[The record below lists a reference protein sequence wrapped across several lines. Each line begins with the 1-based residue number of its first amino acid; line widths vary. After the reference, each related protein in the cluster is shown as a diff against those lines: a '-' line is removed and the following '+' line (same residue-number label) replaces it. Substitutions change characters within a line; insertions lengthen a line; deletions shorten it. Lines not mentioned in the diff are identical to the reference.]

1 MSPAKPE
8 PHAPARR
15 DSVTA
20 TRRTSAAGK
29 YAITQEAFDKLL
41 VSLAPDRNEAGEQ
54 FEVIRTKLVRFFE
67 WRSVASP
74 DEYADETLDRVAR
87 RIDEGQEVNNL
98 RGYIYGVARMV
109 LKEEIRERERE
120 FVPLEEVW
128 DKLPEEEPA
137 PAEPEA
143 REVCFD
149 RCLDKLPPESRS
161 LILDYY
167 QEERRAK
174 IELRQQLAERLRIPA
189 NALRIRA
196 HRIRV
201 NLEKCITNCLQGAQ
215 G

>member
-1 MSPAKPE
+1 LSPMKPE
-8 PHAPARR
+8 PHAQR
-15 DSVTA
+15 DPGTP
-20 TRRTSAAGK
+20 TKRPSAAGK
-29 YAITQEAFDKLL
+29 YAITQQAFDKLL
-41 VSLAPDRNEAGEQ
+41 VSLASDRNEAGAQ

-67 WRSVASP
+67 WRSVVAP

-87 RIDEGQEVNNL
+87 RIDEGQEIKNL

-120 FVPLEEVW
+120 FVPIEEIG
-128 DKLPEEEPA
+128 DRIPEEPPA
-137 PAEPEA
+137 PIEPEA

-149 RCLDKLPPESRS
+149 RCLDKLAPESRS

-174 IELRQQLAERLRIPA
+174 IELRQQLADRLRIPP

-196 HRIRV
+196 HRIRTI
-201 NLEKCITNCLQGAQ
+201 LEKCIINCLQSAER
-215 G
+215 

>member
-1 MSPAKPE
+1 MC
-8 PHAPARR
+8 
-15 DSVTA
+15 
-20 TRRTSAAGK
+20 
-29 YAITQEAFDKLL
+29 
-41 VSLAPDRNEAGEQ
+41 LAPDRNEAGVQ
-54 FEVIRTKLVRFFE
+54 FEVIRSKLVRFFE
-67 WRSVASP
+67 WRSVLTP

-120 FVPLEEVW
+120 FVPLDEIG
-128 DKLPEEEPA
+128 DRIPDEPA
-137 PAEPEA
+137 PIEPEA

-149 RCLDKLPPESRS
+149 RCLDKLAPESKS

-174 IELRQQLAERLRIPA
+174 IELRQQLADRLRIPP

-196 HRIRV
+196 HRIRI
-201 NLEKCITNCLQGAQ
+201 NLEKCIINCLQSTPE
-215 G
+215 

>member
-1 MSPAKPE
+1 MKPE
-8 PHAPARR
+8 PHTPR
-15 DSVTA
+15 DSVTS
-20 TRRTSAAGK
+20 TKRTSATGK
-29 YAITQEAFDKLL
+29 YAITQQAFDKLL
-41 VSLAPDRNEAGEQ
+41 VCLASDRNEAGVQ
-54 FEVIRTKLVRFFE
+54 FEVIRSKLVRFFE
-67 WRSVASP
+67 WRSVLTP

-120 FVPLEEVW
+120 FVPLDEIG
-128 DKLPEEEPA
+128 DRIPEEPPA
-137 PAEPEA
+137 PPEPEA

-149 RCLDKLPPESRS
+149 RCLDKLAPESKS

-174 IELRQQLAERLRIPA
+174 IELRQQLAERLRIPP

-196 HRIRV
+196 HRIRI
-201 NLEKCITNCLQGAQ
+201 NLEKCIINCLQAPQ
-215 G
+215 R